1 MSNGNNCI
9 VSRAWYLLITI
20 VIALGIGIISTW
32 SVNRSVHNT
41 TETLVSQDYAF
52 QLKVLELRYH
62 IVQVQQWL
70 TDISAT
76 RGLDGLDDGY
86 AEAQTHADLVIK
98 LIDEAS
104 ALDSGNDGFYQDMRH
119 TFDRYY
125 ATGKKMAQLY
135 VEQGPAGG
143 NPFMNTF
150 DEAAGS
156 MSESLYTVM
165 KRAAKGASTRLGEIQ
180 QTSSTATVVN
190 LVISLTVMVMLVGGL
205 LYLINLLKPL
215 TQIREATVRL
225 AANDLTFDIKP
236 TRGKHEVA
244 ILSTSFVQMKDN
256 LKHAISEISDV
267 ANTVNH
273 TTQEMSKVADE
284 THQGVSSQNQQI
296 EQIATA
302 INQMASTVLE
312 ISHST
317 AAAAES
323 ANQAND
329 AVTKG
334 GQVVEE
340 AVAATRDLA
349 QRVSHGAS
357 MVGRVQNE
365 SESID
370 KVLVVIRGIAE
381 QTNLLAL
388 NAAIE
393 AARAGEQ
400 GRGFAVVA
408 DEVRALASKTQDS
421 TKEIQNMIERLQ
433 AGSAEAADVMN
444 HSHEQA
450 DRTAQLASDAGHS
463 LSEIRKSV
471 SLINEMSLQIA
482 TAAEQQGA
490 TANEINRNIE
500 GIRQVSEQTASA
512 AQKTNHASENLNSQ
526 AVTLHQFVARFKV

>member
-1 MSNGNNCI
+1 MLRGNNCI
-9 VSRAWYLLITI
+9 VSRARYLLITI
-20 VIALGIGIISTW
+20 VVVLGIGIISTW
-32 SVNRSVHNT
+32 SVNRSVHST
-41 TETLVSQDYAF
+41 TDTLVLQDYAF
-52 QLKVLELRYH
+52 QLKVLELRFH

-76 RGLDGLDDGY
+76 RALDGLDDGY
-86 AEAQTHADLVIK
+86 AEAQTHADQVIT
-98 LIDEAS
+98 LINEAS
-104 ALDSGNDGFYQDMRH
+104 ALDSDNNVFYQDMRH
-119 TFDRYY
+119 TFDSYY

-143 NPFMNTF
+143 NLFMNTF
-150 DEAAGS
+150 DEAADS
-156 MSESLYTVM
+156 MSESLNTVM
-165 KRAAKGASTRLGEIQ
+165 QRAADGTSTRLGELQ
-180 QTSSTATVVN
+180 QTSSTASVVN
-190 LVISLTVMVMLVGGL
+190 LVISLSVMVILVGGL

-236 TRGKHEVA
+236 TKGKHEVA

-256 LKHAISEISDV
+256 LNRTISEISDV

-273 TTQEMSKVADE
+273 TTQDMSKVADE

-312 ISHST
+312 ISNST

-323 ANQAND
+323 AHQANH
-329 AVTKG
+329 AVTNG
-334 GQVVEE
+334 SQVVDE

-349 QRVSHGAS
+349 RKVSNGAS
-357 MVGRVQNE
+357 VVGRVQSE

-381 QTNLLAL
+381 QINLLAL

-393 AARAGEQ
+393 AARAGEH

-421 TKEIQNMIERLQ
+421 TKEIQSMIERLQ

-444 HSHEQA
+444 HSCEQA
-450 DRTAQLASDAGHS
+450 DKTAQLASDAGHS
-463 LSEIRKSV
+463 LSEIREAV
-471 SLINEMSLQIA
+471 SLINQMSLQIA
-482 TAAEQQGA
+482 TAAEEQGA

-512 AQKTNHASENLNSQ
+512 AQKTTHASENLNNQ

>member
-1 MSNGNNCI
+1 MLRGNNCI
-9 VSRAWYLLITI
+9 VSRARYLLITI
-20 VIALGIGIISTW
+20 VVVLGIGIISTW
-32 SVNRSVHNT
+32 SVNHSVHST
-41 TETLVSQDYAF
+41 TDTLVSQDYAF
-52 QLKVLELRYH
+52 QLKVLELRFH

-76 RGLDGLDDGY
+76 RTLDVLDDGY
-86 AEAQTHADLVIK
+86 AEAQTHADQVIT
-98 LIDEAS
+98 LINEAS
-104 ALDSGNDGFYQDMRH
+104 ALDSDNNVFYQDMRH
-119 TFDRYY
+119 TFDSYY

-143 NPFMNTF
+143 NLFMNTF
-150 DEAAGS
+150 DEAADS
-156 MSESLYTVM
+156 MSESLNTVM
-165 KRAAKGASTRLGEIQ
+165 QRAADGTSTRLGELQ
-180 QTSSTATVVN
+180 QTSSTASVVN
-190 LVISLTVMVMLVGGL
+190 LVISLSVMVILVGGL

-236 TRGKHEVA
+236 TKGKHEVA

-256 LKHAISEISDV
+256 LNRTISEISDV

-273 TTQEMSKVADE
+273 TTQVMSKVADE

-312 ISHST
+312 ISNST

-323 ANQAND
+323 AHQANH
-329 AVTKG
+329 AVTNG
-334 GQVVEE
+334 SQVVDE

-349 QRVSHGAS
+349 RKVSNGAS
-357 MVGRVQNE
+357 VVGRVQCE

-381 QTNLLAL
+381 QINLLAL

-400 GRGFAVVA
+400 GR
-408 DEVRALASKTQDS
+408 ALASKTQYS
-421 TKEIQNMIERLQ
+421 TKEIQSMIERLQ

-444 HSHEQA
+444 HSCEQA
-450 DRTAQLASDAGHS
+450 DKTAQLASDAGHS
-463 LSEIRKSV
+463 LSEIREAV
-471 SLINEMSLQIA
+471 SLINQMSLQIA
-482 TAAEQQGA
+482 TAAEEQGA

-500 GIRQVSEQTASA
+500 SIRQVSEQTASA
-512 AQKTNHASENLNSQ
+512 AQKTNHASENLNNQ